1 MQGSNKRA
9 ERLVVQALPQKFR
22 PRVEWGVIEVETQV
36 GVGRLRPI
44 WVSGG
49 QRADVRRVLSGLSGQ
64 GEAEPVLVAYQFAPG
79 AERMLEETETSWV
92 DARGRAEVRTSEH
105 SYLSVTDLADAV
117 QRREL
122 RWSPSAMKTAEVLL
136 QKTTQV
142 GGDSSLV
149 VPTTAELSR
158 LTGTSSVQ
166 ASRTLQEFDGAGY
179 TVKRGASRGPSA
191 RREVVDRGAL
201 LSDWSRARLGIV
213 TAEQQFATG
222 TRDPDEIW
230 RAFQTTA
237 GGVPTVQSG
246 AAAANRIRPLL
257 TNVGEVLAYVPEGE
271 FQNAID
277 RLIATGVFTP
287 VSEGGRLIVK
297 EAPHYLFGHASENGL
312 APLPRIYRDTLAIP
326 IRGEDAAE
334 QLREA
339 TIGF

>member
-1 MQGSNKRA
+1 MQDSNKRA

-22 PRVEWGVIEVETQV
+22 PRVERGVIEVETQV

-44 WVSGG
+44 WVSGD

-136 QKTTQV
+136 QKITQV

-149 VPTTAELSR
+149 
-158 LTGTSSVQ
+158 
-166 ASRTLQEFDGAGY
+166 
-179 TVKRGASRGPSA
+179 
-191 RREVVDRGAL
+191 
-201 LSDWSRARLGIV
+201 
-213 TAEQQFATG
+213 
-222 TRDPDEIW
+222 
-230 RAFQTTA
+230 
-237 GGVPTVQSG
+237 VPTVQSG

-339 TIGF
+339 TIGL

>member
-136 QKTTQV
+136 QKITQV

-158 LTGTSSVQ
+158 L
-166 ASRTLQEFDGAGY
+166 
-179 TVKRGASRGPSA
+179 
-191 RREVVDRGAL
+191 
-201 LSDWSRARLGIV
+201 
-213 TAEQQFATG
+213 TG

>member
-22 PRVEWGVIEVETQV
+22 PRVERGVIEVETQV

-136 QKTTQV
+136 QKITQV

-158 LTGTSSVQ
+158 L
-166 ASRTLQEFDGAGY
+166 
-179 TVKRGASRGPSA
+179 
-191 RREVVDRGAL
+191 
-201 LSDWSRARLGIV
+201 
-213 TAEQQFATG
+213 TG

-339 TIGF
+339 SIGF